1 VPDLQRRGPR
11 SDARRNDQRILEA
24 AARVL
29 ADDPRATIQWIAD
42 EAGVVR
48 LTVYRRYANR
58 DALRRA
64 VFEAAAEEAQRAIEH
79 ATARELS
86 ALAALRELV
95 VAMAGIVGRYPLLSV
110 GTDLQPLPGDSR
122 RPPAPPSSRAM
133 QKAFVELIRRG
144 QAEGSLRPDL
154 RPELLA
160 QAVVGTLRLA
170 SRFSRSSGGSSGGEL
185 GAEVADLVLNGAVIN
200 QTGRFVG

>member
-1 VPDLQRRGPR
+1 MASPSLRRRGPR
-11 SDARRNDQRILEA
+11 SDAVRNDQRILEA

-29 ADDPRATIQWIAD
+29 ADDPRATIQRIAD

-48 LTVYRRYANR
+48 LTVYRRYQNR

-64 VFEAAAEEAQRAIEH
+64 IFEAAAVEATEALE
-79 ATARELS
+79 AASERELD
-86 ALAALRELV
+86 ALAALRELI

-122 RPPAPPSSRAM
+122 RPPVPPSSRAM
-133 QKAFVELIRRG
+133 QKAFAGLVRRG
-144 QAEGSLRPDL
+144 QAEGSLRADV

-160 QAVVGTLRLA
+160 QAVVGTLRIVA
-170 SRFSRSSGGSSGGEL
+170 RFAGGGG
-185 GAEVADLVLNGAVIN
+185 GVDGGEVADLILNGAA
-200 QTGRFVG
+200 TGRFVG